1 MNERSK
7 PVCLC
12 VNAGHKT
19 QRDRLQE
26 TLSVLE
32 PKAVALRQSAAE
44 HRAELEGLRHA
55 EDGGAA
61 AAAAAAAEVSITAL
75 AGCFAHHQRLD

>member
-7 PVCLC
+7 PDCLR
-12 VNAGHKT
+12 VDAGHKT

-61 AAAAAAAEVSITAL
+61 AAAAAAAEVSRTAL
-75 AGCFAHHQRLD
+75 AVSLTITVLD

>member
-1 MNERSK
+1 MNERSRRS
-7 PVCLC
+7 VC
-12 VNAGHKT
+12 VGAGHKT

-44 HRAELEGLRHA
+44 YRAELEGLRHA

-61 AAAAAAAEVSITAL
+61 EVGRIAL
-75 AGCFAHHQRLD
+75 AVGLFRSPSPL

>member
-7 PVCLC
+7 PDCLR
-12 VNAGHKT
+12 VDAGHKT

-44 HRAELEGLRHA
+44 YGSLL
-55 EDGGAA
+55 
-61 AAAAAAAEVSITAL
+61 
-75 AGCFAHHQRLD
+75 